1 MSNAGEVGFY
11 GKLPSHG
18 DFLQRRLPDGF
29 VGPWDAWLQ
38 DCLAGSRE
46 ALGERWLDTY
56 LTSPAWRFCASPRAI
71 GPAGMIGVMVPSVD
85 RVGRYFY
92 VTIAASLPPGLL
104 PGLAA
109 ARAPVF
115 FERAEAL
122 AIEAV
127 SADALDVEAFDER
140 VRQLGDLLDALTV
153 PPAVLLDGSVA
164 QVLAPEGIA
173 RWHVPIGSSA
183 LLADAYQQVLWERL
197 ALVDPAHVLWWTDGS
212 SAVEPCSLVTTG
224 LPDPTEFAAMLDGA
238 WSARHWRSVP
248 ARLSASSVESGTLID
263 DLTPPRFRS
272 AAGTNVGYVRTV
284 NQDAFLER
292 SDAGVWVVADGMG
305 GHSNGEVA
313 SRMVCDALAD
323 FAPHASFEQTV
334 SEANRRIHEVNDYL
348 VRAGQRATHAVKSG
362 STVVALLTRGSRCAV
377 LWAGDS
383 RVYRW
388 RDGRLERMTRDHSVD
403 DIGGGTS
410 TAITRAVGG
419 EIGLMLDV
427 VRDRVH
433 AGDRFLLCSDGLT
446 RPLAESQI
454 AAWLAHRDLGDAVD
468 GLIRD
473 TLEAGAPDN
482 VTALIVEAF
491 C

>member
-1 MSNAGEVGFY
+1 MSNVGEVGFY

-18 DFLQRRLPDGF
+18 DFLQRRLPDAF
-29 VGPWDAWLQ
+29 VGRWDAWLQ
-38 DCLAGSRE
+38 ECLTSSRD

-56 LTSPAWRFCASPRAI
+56 LTSPAWRFGASAGAI

-92 VTIAASLPPGLL
+92 VTIAASLPSGLL

-127 SADALDVEAFDER
+127 SADTLDVESFDER
-140 VRQLGDLLDALTV
+140 VRQLGDLLDTLTV

-164 QVLAPEGIA
+164 QLLDHDGIA
-173 RWHVPIGSSA
+173 RWHLPIGSSA
-183 LLADAYQQVLWERL
+183 LLAETYQQVLWERL
-197 ALVDPAHVLWWTDGS
+197 AFVDPAHVLWWTDGS

-224 LPDPTEFAAMLDGA
+224 LPDAAEFAAMLDGA
-238 WSARHWRSVP
+238 WSARRWRSVP
-248 ARLSASSVESGTLID
+248 ARLSATSVESDTLID

-272 AAGTNVGYVRTV
+272 AAGTNVGCVRSL
-284 NQDAFLER
+284 NQDAYLER
-292 SDAGVWVVADGMG
+292 SDVGVWVVADGMG
-305 GHSNGEVA
+305 GHSDGEVA

-323 FAPHASFEQTV
+323 FAPHASFEQTI

-348 VRAGQRATHAVKSG
+348 VRAAQRPTRAVKSG
-362 STVVALLTRGSRCAV
+362 TTVVALLTRGSRCAV

-403 DIGGGTS
+403 DSGGGTS

-419 EIGLMLDV
+419 EVGLMLDV
-427 VRDRVH
+427 VKERVH

-446 RPLAESQI
+446 RPLGESQI
-454 AAWLAHRDLGDAVD
+454 AEWLTRRDLGDVVD

-473 TLEAGAPDN
+473 TLAAGAPDN
-482 VTALIVEAF
+482 VTALVVEALG
-491 C
+491 